1 VWRIRS
7 FLNTDPPHLA
17 KIWNEHHAAI
27 QSASRSSVNLW
38 DQCIL
43 SKIYFRPE
51 HLLLAVDENDMAMG
65 FIHFGSGMEGTPW
78 HAQSRKESDA
88 EPPIGMVHA
97 LCVVPN
103 DSEDKIAQQLIDH
116 AVGCM
121 RQAGHLRLMALGSL
135 ESSVFYLGI
144 ADGDNLMGVL
154 KTDRRTHAWLEKC
167 GFQDTTTTECWDL
180 SLDVF
185 RPPVDRS
192 QIAIRRTC
200 SIGRILEES
209 HPNWW
214 VSTVLGHCD
223 QSRFH
228 LMVHTPERTEMEIL
242 YWYPDATLRGVDS
255 TTARLS
261 LPYVTADETHRERL
275 VCLISESA
283 RQLQQERKRTVRV
296 VTTDADVSMHLLL
309 KRLGFRWIRNGS
321 KMELDTTRIGSYFG
335 STTPSIA

>member
-17 KIWNEHHAAI
+17 KIWNEHHVAL
-27 QSASRSSVNLW
+27 QSTSRCSVNLW

-51 HLLLAVDENDMAMG
+51 HLLLAVDEHDVAFG
-65 FIHFGSGMEGTPW
+65 FIHFGSGMEGNLW
-78 HAQSRKESDA
+78 HSQSQFDADA
-88 EPPIGMVHA
+88 EPPVGLVHA

-103 DSEDKIAQQLIDH
+103 EDEEKIALQLIQH

-121 RQAGHLRLMALGSL
+121 RTAGHSRLLALGSL

-154 KTDRRTHAWLEKC
+154 KTDTRTHAWLEKS
-167 GFQDTTTTECWDL
+167 GFQDFTTTECWDL

-228 LMVHTPERTEMEIL
+228 LMVHGPERTEMEIL
-242 YWYPDATLRGVDS
+242 YWYPDSTLRGVDS
-255 TTARLS
+255 STARLS
-261 LPYVTADETHRERL
+261 LPTVTADETQRERL

-296 VTTDADVSMHLLL
+296 VTTDADSSMHLLL
-309 KRLGFRWIRNGS
+309 KRLGFRWIRNGCE
-321 KMELDTTRIGSYFG
+321 MQLDTASNGSHVG
-335 STTPSIA
+335 SAIPSID

>member
-1 VWRIRS
+1 
-7 FLNTDPPHLA
+7 LA
-17 KIWNEHHAAI
+17 KIWNEHHAAV
-27 QSASRSSVNLW
+27 QSPSRCSVNLW

-51 HLLLAVDENDMAMG
+51 HLLLAVDESDLAVG

-78 HAQSRKESDA
+78 HSQPRIDADA
-88 EPPIGMVHA
+88 EPPVGLVHA

-103 DSEDKIAQQLIDH
+103 HDEDKIAQQLIQH

-121 RQAGHLRLMALGSL
+121 RQAGHLRMLALGSL

-154 KTDRRTHAWLEKC
+154 HTDTRTHAWFEKG
-167 GFQDTTTTECWDL
+167 GFRDTLTTQCWDL

-185 RPPVDRS
+185 RPPVDRL

-209 HPNWW
+209 HPSWW

-228 LMVHTPERTEMEIL
+228 LMVHGPERTEMEIL
-242 YWYPDATLRGVDS
+242 YWYPDSTLRGVDS
-255 TTARLS
+255 HTARLS
-261 LPYVTADETHRERL
+261 LPAVTTDETQRERL

-283 RQLQQERKRTVRV
+283 RQLQQERKRTIRV
-296 VTTDADVSMHLLL
+296 VTTETDGSMHLLL

-321 KMELDTTRIGSYFG
+321 EMELDTTRADAQVG
-335 STTPSIA
+335 STAFPID